1 MNLIN
6 RQSVERAVANFMRGG
21 GPMNDRQRRAMF
33 ARKATG
39 GTPSQAPALIAKP
52 PPVAHDR
59 YGNPIT
65 PDPSMRQIPEGPIL
79 SAKPFMPVPP
89 KKEEPKPAPNPAM
102 NLTLVPRG
110 TEPVAIRSVNGVTT
124 VSVSPKKDPKKALEE
139 ARKDVLARL
148 KAAKRM

>member
-6 RQSVERAVANFMRGG
+6 RQSVERAIRNFVR

-33 ARKATG
+33 AKG
-39 GTPSQAPALIAKP
+39 GASAGPALIAKP
-52 PPVAHDR
+52 PPPVAQDR
-59 YGNPIT
+59 YGNPVT
-65 PDPSMRQIPEGPIL
+65 PDPRLRQIPEGPIL
-79 SAKPFMPVPP
+79 GGKPYLPAPPP
-89 KKEEPKPAPNPAM
+89 KAEPKPAPNPAM

-110 TEPVAIRSVNGVTT
+110 TEPVAIRTVNGVTT
-124 VSVSPKKDPKKALEE
+124 VSKSAKKDPQKALEE